1 MTPVERFA
9 REWGKSVHDASY
21 VLLSS
26 AERDAFFL
34 DLTERIAAGLT
45 AERFDPAVGYR
56 VGVDLA
62 STEEIAPEALG
73 RTITELSTRLLST
86 LDLSG
91 VVSRDRLTALVEALS
106 MGYATALHDYTLDRQ
121 EAVRRADIAARSE
134 AELALRRSE
143 ERLRHTA
150 LHDALTG
157 LPNRVQ
163 LTQWLRELRT
173 DPAAPARF
181 GVCLIGLDRFHSVN
195 NSLGYAAGD
204 RLLTAAAERLAQLPD
219 GLPGNL
225 PKWLGAVAGNDGA
238 RPEFLSAFH
247 LGGDEFAL
255 LIRGTSEPEDAIKP
269 ADLALAALRTPF
281 EVDGH
286 ELPMSASAGVVERAV
301 SEGDP
306 ADALRAAAM
315 ALHWAKVDGRD
326 RWRFF
331 DERRNASAVA
341 RYRLSAEMPGA
352 LARGE
357 FALAYQP
364 MVDLATGA
372 VVGVESLA
380 RWDHPELGQLAPG
393 RFIGLAEDSG
403 FILPLGAQ
411 LLEMACRQ
419 ALRWHGEGAEPP
431 YVSVNLAARQLCHP
445 GFAAEVAAVL
455 DRVGLPPY
463 RLQLEITEHAAMT
476 AEGVAIDNVRSL
488 AGMAVRV
495 ALDDFGTG
503 YCGLS
508 YLRHLPVHGIKLAGS
523 FVAGLDSDCPT
534 SRIDEAVLAALVHLG
549 HTLRLTVTAEGV
561 ESERQ
566 RSRLLALGCDVG
578 QGWLLGR
585 PTTAEKLHL

>member
-9 REWGKSVHDASY
+9 RAWSRSVHDASY
-21 VLLSS
+21 VLMAS

-34 DLTERIAAGLT
+34 DLTERIAAALT
-45 AERFDPAVGYR
+45 ADRFDPAVGYR
-56 VGVDLA
+56 VGLDLA

-73 RTITELSTRLLST
+73 RTVTELSTRLLPT

-121 EAVRRADIAARSE
+121 EAVRRADITARSE
-134 AELALRRSE
+134 AELALRRTE
-143 ERLRHTA
+143 ERLRHA
-150 LHDALTG
+150 SLHDPHTG

-195 NSLGYAAGD
+195 NSLGYDAGD
-204 RLLTAAAERLAQLPD
+204 RLLAAAAERLAQLPD
-219 GLPGNL
+219 G
-225 PKWLGAVAGNDGA
+225 VAC
-238 RPEFLSAFH
+238 H

-269 ADLALAALRTPF
+269 ADRALAALRTPF

-301 SEGDP
+301 SDGDP

-331 DERRNASAVA
+331 DDVRNASAVA

-357 FALAYQP
+357 FGLAYQP

-380 RWDHPELGQLAPG
+380 RWDHPVLGQLAPD
-393 RFIGLAEDSG
+393 RFITLAEDSG
-403 FILPLGAQ
+403 FIMPLGMH
-411 LLEMACRQ
+411 LLELACHQ
-419 ALRWHGEGAEPP
+419 AVHWHGQGGEPP
-431 YVSVNLAARQLCHP
+431 FVSVNLAARQLCHP
-445 GFAAEVAAVL
+445 GLAAEVAVVL
-455 DRVGLPPY
+455 DRVGLPPH

-476 AEGVAIDNVRSL
+476 AEGDAVDNVRAL

-508 YLRHLPVHGIKLAGS
+508 YLRHLPVHAIKLAGS
-523 FVAGLDSDCPT
+523 FAAGLDGDGPA
-534 SRIDEAVLAALVHLG
+534 SRTDEAVLAALVHLG
-549 HTLRLTVTAEGV
+549 HTLRLTVTAEGI

-566 RSRLLALGCDVG
+566 RSRLLALGCDLG

-585 PTTAEKLHL
+585 PTTAEKLGFS

>member
-9 REWGKSVHDASY
+9 LAWSRSVHDASY
-21 VLLSS
+21 VLLPS

-34 DLTERIAAGLT
+34 DLTERIAAALT
-45 AERFDPAVGYR
+45 AERLDPAVGYR

-121 EAVRRADIAARSE
+121 EAVRRADITARSE

-143 ERLRHTA
+143 ERLRHAA
-150 LHDALTG
+150 LHDSRTG

-163 LTQWLRELRT
+163 LTQWLGELRT

-195 NSLGYAAGD
+195 NSLGYTAGD

-219 GLPGNL
+219 G
-225 PKWLGAVAGNDGA
+225 VAC
-238 RPEFLSAFH
+238 H

-255 LIRGTSEPEDAIKP
+255 LLRGTSEPEDAIKS
-269 ADLALAALRTPF
+269 ADRALAALRTPF

-286 ELPMSASAGVVERAV
+286 ELPMSASAGVVEQAV
-301 SEGDP
+301 SDGDP
-306 ADALRAAAM
+306 VDALRAAAM

-357 FALAYQP
+357 FELAYQP
-364 MVDLATGA
+364 MVDLATGT

-380 RWDHPELGQLAPG
+380 RWDHPELGQLGPD
-393 RFIGLAEDSG
+393 RFIALAEDSG
-403 FILPLGAQ
+403 FILPLGMH

-419 ALRWHGEGAEPP
+419 AVRWHGEDAEPP
-431 YVSVNLAARQLCHP
+431 FVSVNLAARQLCHP
-445 GFAAEVAAVL
+445 GLAAEVAVVL
-455 DRVGLPPY
+455 DRVGLPPH

-476 AEGVAIDNVRSL
+476 AEADAIDNVRAL

-508 YLRHLPVHGIKLAGS
+508 YLRNLPVHAIKLAGT
-523 FVAGLDSDCPT
+523 FVAGLDGHGPA
-534 SRIDEAVLAALVHLG
+534 SRTDEAVLAALIHLG
-549 HTLRLTVTAEGV
+549 HTLRLTVTAEGI
-561 ESERQ
+561 ESKHQ

-585 PTTAEKLHL
+585 PTTADKLFT

>member
-9 REWGKSVHDASY
+9 RAWSQSVHHASY
-21 VLLSS
+21 VLLPG

-34 DLTERIAAGLT
+34 GLTERIAAALT
-45 AERFDPAVGYR
+45 AERSDPAVGYR
-56 VGVDLA
+56 VGLDLA

-73 RTITELSTRLLST
+73 RTITELSTRLLPT
-86 LDLSG
+86 LELSG
-91 VVSRDRLTALVEALS
+91 VVSRDRLTALVEALA
-106 MGYATALHDYTLDRQ
+106 MGYATALHDHTLDRQ

-143 ERLRHTA
+143 ERLRHAA
-150 LHDALTG
+150 LHDAHTG
-157 LPNRVQ
+157 LPNRAQ
-163 LTQWLRELRT
+163 LTQWLGELRT

-204 RLLTAAAERLAQLPD
+204 RLLAAAAERLAQLPD
-219 GLPGNL
+219 
-225 PKWLGAVAGNDGA
+225 AVAC
-238 RPEFLSAFH
+238 H

-255 LIRGTSEPEDAIKP
+255 LIRGTAGPEDAIKP
-269 ADLALAALRTPF
+269 ADRALAALRTPF
-281 EVDGH
+281 DVDGH
-286 ELPMSASAGVVERAV
+286 ELPMSASAGVVEQAV
-301 SEGDP
+301 ADGDP

-331 DERRNASAVA
+331 DEARNANAVA

-357 FALAYQP
+357 FGLAYQP
-364 MVDLATGA
+364 MVDLATGR

-380 RWDHPELGQLAPG
+380 RWDHPELGRLAPD
-393 RFIGLAEDSG
+393 RFIALAEDSG
-403 FILPLGAQ
+403 FILPLGMH
-411 LLEMACRQ
+411 LLEVACRQ
-419 ALRWHGEGAEPP
+419 AVRWHGGGAEPP
-431 YVSVNLAARQLCHP
+431 IVSVNLAARQLCHP
-445 GFAAEVAAVL
+445 GLAAEVAAVL
-455 DRVGLPPY
+455 DRVGLPPH

-476 AEGVAIDNVRSL
+476 VEGEAVDNVRAL

-508 YLRHLPVHGIKLAGS
+508 YLRHLPVHAIKLAGS
-523 FVAGLDSDCPT
+523 FVAGLDSDGVAGRT
-534 SRIDEAVLAALVHLG
+534 DEAVLTALIHLG
-549 HTLRLTVTAEGV
+549 HTLRLTVTAEGI
-561 ESERQ
+561 ETERQ
-566 RSRLLALGCDVG
+566 RTRLRALGCDVG

-585 PTTAEKLHL
+585 PTTADKLPLP

>member
-9 REWGKSVHDASY
+9 RAWSQSVHHASY
-21 VLLSS
+21 VLLPG

-34 DLTERIAAGLT
+34 DLTERIAAALT

-56 VGVDLA
+56 VGLDLA

-73 RTITELSTRLLST
+73 RTITELSTHLLST

-91 VVSRDRLTALVEALS
+91 VVSRDRLTALIEALS
-106 MGYATALHDYTLDRQ
+106 MGYATALHDHTLDRQ

-143 ERLRHTA
+143 ERLRHAA
-150 LHDALTG
+150 LHDAHTG
-157 LPNRVQ
+157 LPNRAQ
-163 LTQWLRELRT
+163 LTQWLGELCT

-181 GVCLIGLDRFHSVN
+181 GICLIGLDRFHSVN

-204 RLLTAAAERLAQLPD
+204 RLLAAAAERLAQLPD
-219 GLPGNL
+219 
-225 PKWLGAVAGNDGA
+225 AVAC
-238 RPEFLSAFH
+238 H

-255 LIRGTSEPEDAIKP
+255 LIRGTAGPEDAIKP
-269 ADLALAALRTPF
+269 ADRALMALRTPF

-301 SEGDP
+301 SDGDP

-331 DERRNASAVA
+331 DEGRNANAVA

-357 FALAYQP
+357 FGLAYQP
-364 MVDLATGA
+364 MVDLATDR

-380 RWDHPELGQLAPG
+380 RWDHPELGRLAPD
-393 RFIGLAEDSG
+393 RFIALAEDSG
-403 FILPLGAQ
+403 FILPLGMH

-419 ALRWHGEGAEPP
+419 AVGWHGGGAEPP
-431 YVSVNLAARQLCHP
+431 FVSVNLAARQLCHP
-445 GFAAEVAAVL
+445 GLAAEVAVVL
-455 DRVGLPPY
+455 DRVGLPPH

-476 AEGVAIDNVRSL
+476 AEGEAVDNVRAL

-508 YLRHLPVHGIKLAGS
+508 YLRHLPVHAIKLAGS
-523 FVAGLDSDCPT
+523 FVAGLDNDGVA
-534 SRIDEAVLAALVHLG
+534 SRIDEAVLAALIHLG
-549 HTLRLTVTAEGV
+549 HTLRLTVTAEGI

-566 RSRLLALGCDVG
+566 RTRLRALGCDVG

-585 PTTAEKLHL
+585 PTTADKLPLP

>member
-9 REWGKSVHDASY
+9 REWGRSVHDASY
-21 VLLSS
+21 VLLTG
-26 AERDAFFL
+26 AERDAFFV
-34 DLTERIAAGLT
+34 DLTKRIAAALT
-45 AERFDPAVGYR
+45 AELFDPAVGYQ

-91 VVSRDRLTALVEALS
+91 VVGRERVTALVEALS
-106 MGYATALHDYTLDRQ
+106 MGYSTALHDHTLDRQ
-121 EAVRRADIAARSE
+121 EAVRRADIVARSE
-134 AELALRRSE
+134 AEQALRRSE
-143 ERLRHTA
+143 ERLRHAA
-150 LHDALTG
+150 LHDSRTG
-157 LPNRVQ
+157 LPNRAQ
-163 LTQWLRELRT
+163 LTQWLGELRT

-181 GVCLIGLDRFHSVN
+181 GVCLIGLDRFRAVN

-204 RLLTAAAERLAQLPD
+204 RLLAAAAERLADLPE
-219 GLPGNL
+219 G
-225 PKWLGAVAGNDGA
+225 VAC
-238 RPEFLSAFH
+238 H

-255 LIRGTSEPEDAIKP
+255 LVRGTTGPEDAIKP
-269 ADLALAALRTPF
+269 ADRALAALRTPF

-301 SEGDP
+301 DDGDP

-331 DERRNASAVA
+331 DEERNARAVA
-341 RYRLSAEMPGA
+341 RYRLSAAMPGA

-357 FALAYQP
+357 FGLAYQP
-364 MVDLATGA
+364 MVNLATGA
-372 VVGVESLA
+372 VVGVECLA
-380 RWDHPELGQLAPG
+380 RWDHPELGRLLPG
-393 RFIGLAEDSG
+393 RFITLAEDSG
-403 FILPLGAQ
+403 FILPLGMH

-419 ALRWHGEGAEPP
+419 AVRWHGDGGEPP
-431 YVSVNLAARQLCHP
+431 FVSVNLAARQLCHP
-445 GFAAEVAAVL
+445 GLAAEVAVVL
-455 DRVGLPPY
+455 DRVGLPPH

-476 AEGVAIDNVRSL
+476 AEGDAVDNVRAL

-508 YLRHLPVHGIKLAGS
+508 YLRRLPVQAIKLAGS
-523 FVAGLDSDCPT
+523 FVAGLDGDGPT
-534 SRIDEAVLAALVHLG
+534 GRTDEAVLRALIQLG
-549 HTLRLTVTAEGV
+549 HTLRLTVTAEGI
-561 ESERQ
+561 ESEHQ
-566 RSRLLALGCDVG
+566 RARLHALGCDLG

-585 PTTAEKLHL
+585 PKPSFP

>member
-9 REWGKSVHDASY
+9 LAWGRSVHDASY

-34 DLTERIAAGLT
+34 DLTKRIATALT
-45 AERFDPAVGYR
+45 ADRFDPAVGYR
-56 VGVDLA
+56 VGAELA

-73 RTITELSTRLLST
+73 RSITELSTRLLST
-86 LDLSG
+86 LELSG
-91 VVSRDRLTALVEALS
+91 VVARERVTALIEALS
-106 MGYATALHDYTLDRQ
+106 MGYATGLHDHTLDRQ

-143 ERLRHTA
+143 ERLRHA
-150 LHDALTG
+150 FLHDSLTG
-157 LPNRVQ
+157 LPNRAQ
-163 LTQWLRELRT
+163 LNQWLSELRT
-173 DPAAPARF
+173 DPAAPDRF
-181 GVCLIGLDRFHSVN
+181 GVCLIGLDRFGAVN

-204 RLLTAAAERLAQLPD
+204 RILTAAAERLAQLP
-219 GLPGNL
+219 
-225 PKWLGAVAGNDGA
+225 GAAA
-238 RPEFLSAFH
+238 CH

-255 LIRGTSEPEDAIKP
+255 LIRGTAEPEDAIKP
-269 ADLALAALRTPF
+269 ADRALAALRTPF

-301 SEGDP
+301 AEGDP

-315 ALHWAKVDGRD
+315 ALHWAKVEGRD

-331 DERRNASAVA
+331 DEARNASAVS
-341 RYRLSAEMPGA
+341 RYRLSAEMPAA

-357 FALAYQP
+357 FGLAYQP

-380 RWDHPELGQLAPG
+380 RWDHPELGQLAPD
-393 RFIGLAEDSG
+393 RFIALAEDSG
-403 FILPLGAQ
+403 FVLPLGMH
-411 LLEMACRQ
+411 LLELACRQ
-419 ALRWHGEGAEPP
+419 AVRWHGDGAEPP
-431 YVSVNLAARQLCHP
+431 FVSVNLAARQLCHP
-445 GFAAEVAAVL
+445 GLAAEVAVVL
-455 DRVGLPPY
+455 DRVGLPPH

-476 AEGVAIDNVRSL
+476 AEGDAVDNVRAL

-508 YLRHLPVHGIKLAGS
+508 YLRRLPVHAIKLAGS
-523 FVAGLDSDCPT
+523 FVAGLDGDSVS
-534 SRIDEAVLAALVHLG
+534 SRTDEAVLAALISLG
-549 HTLRLTVTAEGV
+549 HTLRLTVTAEGI

-566 RSRLLALGCDVG
+566 RTRLRDLGCDLG

-585 PTTAEKLHL
+585 PTTPDNLFT

>member
-9 REWGKSVHDASY
+9 RAWGKSVHDASY
-21 VLLSS
+21 VLLSN

-34 DLTERIAAGLT
+34 DLTERIAAALT

-91 VVSRDRLTALVEALS
+91 VVGRDRLTALVEALS

-121 EAVRRADIAARSE
+121 EAVRRADITARSE
-134 AELALRRSE
+134 AELALRRIE
-143 ERLRHTA
+143 ERLRHAA
-150 LHDALTG
+150 LHDSHTG

-163 LTQWLRELRT
+163 LTQWLGELRA

-219 GLPGNL
+219 S
-225 PKWLGAVAGNDGA
+225 VAC
-238 RPEFLSAFH
+238 H

-255 LIRGTSEPEDAIKP
+255 LLRGTSEPEEAIKA
-269 ADLALAALRTPF
+269 ADRALAALRTPF

-301 SEGDP
+301 SDGEP
-306 ADALRAAAM
+306 VDALRAAAM

-357 FALAYQP
+357 FTLAYQP

-380 RWDHPELGQLAPG
+380 RWDHPELGQLGPD
-393 RFIGLAEDSG
+393 RFIALAEDSG
-403 FILPLGAQ
+403 FILPLGMH

-419 ALRWHGEGAEPP
+419 AVRWHGEGSEPP
-431 YVSVNLAARQLCHP
+431 FVSVNLAARQLCHP
-445 GFAAEVAAVL
+445 GLAAEVAVVL
-455 DRVGLPPY
+455 DRVGLPPH

-476 AEGVAIDNVRSL
+476 AEGEAVENVRAL

-508 YLRHLPVHGIKLAGS
+508 YLRRLPVHAIKLAGS
-523 FVAGLDSDCPT
+523 FVAGLDSDGPA
-534 SRIDEAVLAALVHLG
+534 SRTDEAVLAALIQLG
-549 HTLRLTVTAEGV
+549 HTLRLTVTAEGI
-561 ESERQ
+561 ESRHQ
-566 RSRLLALGCDVG
+566 RARLLALGCDVG

-585 PTTAEKLHL
+585 PTTAERLFS